1 MISVNFKVFGKVQGV
16 FFRKY
21 TQAKA
26 RELGLFGY
34 VKNEFDGTVVG
45 IMQGIESS
53 VREMKV
59 WLETKGSPQ
68 SSIQKVEFTNEKII
82 SKPDYDSFTINK

>member
-1 MISVNFKVFGKVQGV
+1 MISVNFKVFGKVQGS
-16 FFRKY
+16 Y